1 MLKYVCQGLCY
12 ALTMT
17 LTTNVSILPVLVS
30 ASIPAQHIIK
40 KKQVEEEKG
49 LFTVY
54 IHIAVY
60 HQRKSGQELS

>member
-1 MLKYVCQGLCY
+1 
-12 ALTMT
+12 MT